1 MIDLLDIKLNLKHTP
16 FGNPR
21 TINDLKNNEIKTK
34 HLSAKVYVND
44 VPIIVTSLNNGK
56 EIWIRGCPLKVYQ
69 GHNICGTN
77 KVTKLGYRLITDV
90 LADLGIKATKEQLEA
105 WQRGEFDIDEIH
117 LTHRFPLKSGVRIMQ
132 IVSHIHKYS
141 SIALAPAVIKRGV
154 GVELTAPHSL
164 ATWMF
169 YDKCQEF
176 LDKRMNEHPFLEV
189 HVGADAE
196 LARELLAQV
205 AAKSIRAELKLDKKY
220 LKEHELNQANCWT
233 IYLVKEVFLQELS
246 LLKLGSIPAIQQM
259 PIIYSQIDNAKLR
272 SVMVLWANGEDLNNQ
287 YKHGTYEKYRKLIR
301 DKFGIDIKFDQPV
314 NEPTELQLSE
324 IFDPSEM
331 LAGFPKSLKV
341 YPVLAFR

>member
-1 MIDLLDIKLNLKHTP
+1 MIDLLDIKLNLNHTP

-21 TINDLKNNEIKTK
+21 TIDDLKNNEIKTK
-34 HLSAKVYVND
+34 QLSAKAYVYD
-44 VPIIVTSLNNGK
+44 VPITVTSLKNGR
-56 EIWIRGCPLKVYQ
+56 EIWIRGCPLKPLQ

-77 KVTKLGYRLITDV
+77 QVTKLGYRFIPDV
-90 LADLGIKATKEQLEA
+90 LKALGITATKGQLEA

-205 AAKSIRAELKLDKKY
+205 AANSIRAELKLSKKY
-220 LKEHELNQANCWT
+220 LKENNLNQANYWT
-233 IYLVKEVFLQELS
+233 IAKVKEVYLHELS
-246 LLKLGSIPAIQQM
+246 LLNLGSIPAIQQM

-272 SVMVLWANGEDLNNQ
+272 SVMVLWANGEDLNNH
-287 YKHGTYEKYRKLIR
+287 YGLTTYEKYRKLIR
-301 DKFGIDIKFDQPV
+301 DQFGIDMKFDQPV
-314 NEPTELQLSE
+314 NEPTDLQLSE

-331 LAGFPKSLKV
+331 LAGFPKSLKG
-341 YPVLAFR
+341 YPELAFK